1 VAGAGSLALSNG
13 VASSALHDLSGA
25 GANVVGRSFAG
36 AQPGNI
42 AEHPVSSDVSRR
54 VIDLLEMVES
64 AIATTATRASGSM
77 RALGTQNIEYGQ
89 GYLYGRPAPA
99 TLIEPESARAALA

>member
-1 VAGAGSLALSNG
+1 
-13 VASSALHDLSGA
+13 
-25 GANVVGRSFAG
+25 
-36 AQPGNI
+36 
-42 AEHPVSSDVSRR
+42 
-54 VIDLLEMVES
+54 
-64 AIATTATRASGSM
+64 M